1 MKRFTIILVTFLLV
15 ISASAKPA
23 KPKAKKS
30 KFGVSIE
37 LAQAEELVLKSEFNK
52 AMEIY
57 DRIIRKN
64 PKNILALSA
73 RAELFILLD
82 RYHDAIRDYNSVI
95 AIDSTVAMTWYRLA
109 YAKHNS
115 DSIAY
120 AYSDYMRSIELD
132 SNNVDV
138 WKDLALL
145 TYSYD
150 DIPTAVRAFNK
161 VIEFEPNNPEPHKF
175 LGIMKYRTEEHEE
188 SLKQYEL
195 FLSKGKPDASLYFNR
210 GNSYFKLGKMEEAI
224 ADYTR
229 AIELDS
235 TMENAYSNRIFINS
249 QLENQEAV
257 ERDIATLERIKQ
269 SKNSKYEDGVDIRKG
284 KLFRDPSSKISIYMP
299 EAFHFAHFADSSI
312 ITLSVAREEI
322 KSIDEGFII
331 GVIAERI
338 PNPKVTIGYDQ
349 PSQLLAYLRSYA
361 NSTAEQAMNNY
372 TSTEKQ
378 KPLPQYGAGSFY
390 HLIKMETTFSPN
402 TVPIMQQFVGFFR
415 LNDIVIYRFIYPAAL
430 DGKYEEMVL
439 QAIEHFKFED

>member
-1 MKRFTIILVTFLLV
+1 MKRFTVILVTFLLV

-30 KFGVSIE
+30 KFGATIE
-37 LAQAEELVLKSEFNK
+37 LVKAEELVLKSEFSK

-57 DRIIRKN
+57 NKIIRQN

-82 RYHDAIRDYNSVI
+82 RYHEAIRDYNSVI
-95 AIDSTVAMTWYRLA
+95 AVDSTMAMTWYRLA

-120 AYSDYMRSIELD
+120 AYSDYMKSIELD
-132 SNNVDV
+132 SSNVDV
-138 WKDLALL
+138 WRHLAML

-150 DIPTAVRAFNK
+150 DIPTAVRAYNK

-175 LGIMKYRTEEHEE
+175 IGILKYRTEEHEE
-188 SLKQYEL
+188 AIRQYEL

-210 GNSYFKLGKMEEAI
+210 GNSYFKLGKLEEAI

-235 TMENAYSNRIFINS
+235 TMESAYSNRIFINS

-257 ERDIATLERIKQ
+257 EKDIATLERIKTD
-269 SKNSKYEDGVDIRKG
+269 KTSKYEDGIDITKG
-284 KLFRDPSSKISIYMP
+284 KVFRDPSNKISIYMP
-299 EAFHFAHFADSSI
+299 EAFHPAHLADSSI
-312 ITLSVAREEI
+312 VTLSIAREEI
-322 KSIDEGFII
+322 KNIEDSFIV
-331 GVIAERI
+331 GVIADRI
-338 PNPKVTIGYDQ
+338 LNPKHTIGYEQ
-349 PSQLLAYLRSYA
+349 PSDLLAYLRSYA
-361 NSTAEQAMNNY
+361 NSTAEQAMNNF

-378 KPLPQYGAGSFY
+378 KPLPQYGVGAFY
-390 HLIKMETTFSPN
+390 HLIKMETTFSAN
-402 TVPIMQQFVGFFR
+402 TQPIIQQFVGFFR
-415 LNDIVIYRFIYPAAL
+415 NNDIVIYRFIYPVAL
-430 DGKYEEMVL
+430 EGKYEEMVL
-439 QAIEHFKFED
+439 KAIEHFKFEE